1 MRKQRRLGGAA
12 DVIKYIADDFDAP
25 LDAPEVLVNT
35 MFTLDVH
42 CHFFP
47 QAFLDAARGPNS
59 FRASLARR
67 ADGREHLVCP
77 GNFDHPLTP
86 DFYAAD
92 QMLAD
97 MDRARIQMAAISA
110 APPTL
115 SYWAEAGAARELASA
130 MNESIAQRVAAH
142 PERFL
147 GLATVPLQDIDAS
160 ITEAKR
166 AIRTLGLHGFQI
178 GSNVGGKNLN
188 HPDYFP
194 FFATVAALN
203 VPLFVHPYIPAGEE
217 RMQEYYLH
225 NLLGM
230 VAETGLAIASI
241 IYGGVLERLPTLKII
256 FAHAGGVFPYIVG
269 RMDHGYKVRANE
281 CTAAIPQPPSHY
293 LRQVYFDCMAFNP
306 RALRYLVD
314 TVGAEHVLL
323 GSDYPFDMGPI
334 GGPVAEVQANEY
346 LTATEKA
353 QICGGAA
360 MALFG
365 LSDKVVNTDT
375 KKH

>member
-1 MRKQRRLGGAA
+1 
-12 DVIKYIADDFDAP
+12 
-25 LDAPEVLVNT
+25 
-35 MFTLDVH
+35 MFTLDTH

-47 QAFLDAARGPNS
+47 QAFLDAARRPNS
-59 FRASLARR
+59 LRAALETR

-86 DFYAAD
+86 DFYAAE

-97 MDRARIQMAAISA
+97 MDKTGMQMAAISA

-115 SYWAEAGAARELASA
+115 SYWAEAAAARDLASA
-130 MNESIAQRVAAH
+130 MNESIAQRVKEH
-142 PERFL
+142 PDRFI

-160 ITEAKR
+160 VQEAKR
-166 AIRTLGLHGFQI
+166 AIGELGLHGFQI

-188 HPDYFP
+188 HPDYHP
-194 FFATVAALN
+194 FFATVAELN
-203 VPLFVHPYIPAGEE
+203 VPLFIHPYIPAGEE

-230 VAETGLAIASI
+230 VAETGLAIASV
-241 IYGGVLERLPTLKII
+241 IYGGVLEKWPTLKVI

-269 RMDHGYKVRANE
+269 RMDHGYTVRAKE
-281 CTAAIPQPPSHY
+281 CTEAIPHPPSHY
-293 LRQVYFDCMAFNP
+293 IKQVYFDCMSFND

-314 TVGAEHVLL
+314 LVGADHVLL

-334 GGPVAEVQANEY
+334 GGPAAEVQANAY
-346 LTATEKA
+346 LSDAEKE
-353 QICGGAA
+353 QICGGTAKT
-360 MALFG
+360 LFG
-365 LSDKVVNTDT
+365 VSN
-375 KKH
+375 